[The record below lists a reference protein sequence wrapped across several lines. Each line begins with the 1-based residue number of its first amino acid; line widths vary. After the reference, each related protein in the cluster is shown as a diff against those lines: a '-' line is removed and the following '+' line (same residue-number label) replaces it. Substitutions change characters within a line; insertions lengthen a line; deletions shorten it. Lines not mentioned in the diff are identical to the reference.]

1 MAIDIHKGNFCMQ
14 KRLKM
19 IYFKLVS
26 NYIAVQIS
34 TMKKLMSIQYSSFAF
49 NASTLIMRL
58 VFGGMMIRHGFNKL
72 TKFNEIAPTFIDPF
86 HIGTKASLGLVVFA
100 EFFCALFLLIGLFT
114 RGALIA
120 LIICMAVAV
129 FVYHK
134 GQSLDESES
143 AIIYLGA
150 YIALLLT
157 GPGKF
162 SVDGM
167 VK

>member
-1 MAIDIHKGNFCMQ
+1 
-14 KRLKM
+14 
-19 IYFKLVS
+19 
-26 NYIAVQIS
+26 
-34 TMKKLMSIQYSSFAF
+34 MKKLMSIQYSSFAF
-49 NASTLIMRL
+49 NASALIMRL
-58 VFGGMMIRHGFNKL
+58 AFGGMMIRHGFTKL

-86 HIGTKASLGLVVFA
+86 HIGTKASLALVVFA
-100 EFFCALFLLIGLFT
+100 EFFCALFVVLGLFT

-134 GQSLDESES
+134 GQSLDETES
-143 AIIYLGA
+143 AILYLSA
-150 YIALLLT
+150 YVAMILT

-162 SVDGM
+162 SVDGL